1 MKKIFDKEN
10 IDYFVNTY
18 PPQKSKFPDGTDI
31 EIYKYSSLAKLNKL
45 PKRKRIKNM

>member
-10 IDYFVNTY
+10 IDYFANTY

-31 EIYKYSSLAKLNKL
+31 EIYKYSSLANSVSL
-45 PKRKRIKNM
+45 PKERG